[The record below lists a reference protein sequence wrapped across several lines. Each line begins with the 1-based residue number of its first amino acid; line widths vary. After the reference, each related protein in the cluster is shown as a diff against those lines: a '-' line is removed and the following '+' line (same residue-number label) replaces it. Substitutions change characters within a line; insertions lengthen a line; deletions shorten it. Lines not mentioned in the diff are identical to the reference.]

1 MLCKNSHDMTPQQQY
16 CPTCGAEPKFALS
29 GSSSHS
35 RKPISKNLKIG
46 VGAVVFVLVVVNIF
60 GIPSK
65 DEQKQRVRHNSG
77 NSNSSGVSID
87 NRVTRCTIPLASWV
101 TYVENGLL
109 NNDNSAA
116 MDAYYTFGTT
126 SSTATWLV
134 GEAAAYEA
142 ESFNIGNSQ
151 ATVDMAKAVRS
162 QCASWG
168 YPSLPY
174 PN

>member
-16 CPTCGAEPKFALS
+16 CSTCGAEPKFASS
-29 GSSSHS
+29 GSSSRPGRPVS
-35 RKPISKNLKIG
+35 RNLKFGIG
-46 VGAVVFVLVVVNIF
+46 IAVSVLLVVNIF
-60 GIPSK
+60 GISSGG
-65 DEQKQRVRHNSG
+65 EQKKRVRHNGG

-87 NRVTRCTIPLASWV
+87 RRVARCTVPLASWV
-101 TYVENGLL
+101 IYVENGLV

-126 SSTATWLV
+126 SSTASWLV
-134 GEAAAYEA
+134 GEAAAYLA
-142 ESFNIGNSQ
+142 ESFDIGNSQ
-151 ATVDMAKAVRS
+151 ATVNMATSVRS

-168 YPSLPY
+168 YPSLTS